1 VTRLPKEG
9 HLNKEINDNCTGI
22 SPQDQPCK
30 ETASVDKKSVGLSQ
44 EDEHCQASV
53 KESGCADSLEEKV
66 SVLSQPADASVSST
80 GDDSTGLAT
89 LMASY
94 TDSDSASSNADGS
107 I

>member
-1 VTRLPKEG
+1 VTSLPKEG

-22 SPQDQPCK
+22 SPQGQPCK
-30 ETASVDKKSVGLSQ
+30 ETTSVDKKSVGLSR
-44 EDEHCQASV
+44 EDEHCEASV
-53 KESGCADSLEEKV
+53 RESVCADSLEEKV
-66 SVLSQPADASVSST
+66 SVLSESADASVSST

-94 TDSDSASSNADGS
+94 TDSDSASSNADES